1 MWEEL
6 RARNIQ
12 HAMGIS
18 QCIFKEEWRELVN
31 LQIQLHGDRFRKLLL
46 QTA

>member
-12 HAMGIS
+12 HAAGIS
-18 QCIFKEEWRELVN
+18 QCIFKEEWRDPVN
-31 LQIQLHGDRFRKLLL
+31 LQIQLRGYHFRKLLL
-46 QTA
+46 PTA